1 MQLHPLLVAL
11 PLALG
16 VARTEDEE
24 CLRNDLRATSHEQT
38 GCSTA
43 RQNFGDAH
51 AAHYSCQYFKL
62 V

>member
-1 MQLHPLLVAL
+1 MQFHQLLVAAL

-24 CLRNDLRATSHEQT
+24 CRRSDLRSTSHEQT

-43 RQNFGDAH
+43 RQNFENAH
-51 AAHYSCQYFKL
+51 TSNLILL
-62 V
+62 VSIF